1 MFWGALRRRPRAS
14 PPLTRSLDIRTRRL
28 TSGMDADLAV
38 VPHDADPGRRFHR
51 NLESMRVLP
60 WDGDQQPA
68 ARLRVAEHHLV
79 ELVRPTP
86 INLVAVGGV
95 VAAAAVGENVVFG
108 QGPDALHERH
118 GIPLHLC
125 PPLQAEPDARPPRIR
140 T

>member
-1 MFWGALRRRPRAS
+1 MFFGALRRRPRAS

-28 TSGMDADLAV
+28 TSGMDTDLAV

-51 NLESMRVLP
+51 NLESIRVLP

-95 VAAAAVGENVVFG
+95 VAAAAVGKDVAFG
-108 QGPDALHERH
+108 QVPDALHE
-118 GIPLHLC
+118 GTAC
-125 PPLQAEPDARPPRIR
+125 SSTSAPPFRLSRWPISP
-140 T
+140 